1 MTRHP
6 VPEPVIRSVAG
17 ADHADISMLLAAAF
31 GQDAEARLVTQLRA
45 CGALV
50 LERVSVDPDGTL
62 EGYVAFSRVTGA
74 GAAHR
79 LAISCLAPVAVRPDR
94 QRSGVGTQLIE
105 AALEELR
112 GEGEDLVLVL
122 GPPSYY
128 PRFGFDAGLAAKVAA
143 PFAGTAFQAL
153 ALSEAAP
160 AAMPIEVDFATPF
173 QAFD

>member
-1 MTRHP
+1 
-6 VPEPVIRSVAG
+6 
-17 ADHADISMLLAAAF
+17 LLAAAF
-31 GQDAEARLVTQLRA
+31 GQDAEAHLVGELRA

-79 LAISCLAPVAVRPDR
+79 LSISCLAPVAVRPDR

-105 AALEELR
+105 AALAELR
-112 GEGEDLVLVL
+112 ASGEDLVLVF

-128 PRFGFDAGLAAKVAA
+128 PRFGFDAELARKVSA
-143 PFAGTAFQAL
+143 PYAGAAFQAL
-153 ALSEAAP
+153 ALSEAAT

>member
-6 VPEPVIRSVAG
+6 LPEPVIRAVTE
-17 ADHADISMLLAAAF
+17 ADEAEIALLLASAF
-31 GQDAEARLVTQLRA
+31 GQDAEAHLVNELRA
-45 CGALV
+45 CGSLI

-105 AALEELR
+105 AALADLR
-112 GEGEDLVLVL
+112 ADGEDLVLVL

-128 PRFGFDAGLAAKVAA
+128 PRFGFDAALAAKVSA
-143 PFAGTAFQAL
+143 PYAGTAFQAL